1 MIDLFGGWGPI
12 VRVLVIGPL
21 AYASMVLLLRVS
33 GKRTLS
39 KMNAFDFVIT
49 IALGSVLAAT
59 LTDSSLAL
67 STGVAVMALLIL
79 SQLVITALS
88 VRLNWV
94 ERVVK
99 ADPSLVVLHGRLL
112 EGAMRRHRVTKAEI
126 SAAVRASGKATIDQV
141 EAVVLETDGSFT
153 VIGEPPV
160 EEISET
166 PGDGTGQA

>member
-1 MIDLFGGWGPI
+1 MNLFGGWDPI

-21 AYASMVLLLRVS
+21 AYGAMVFLLRIS

-59 LTDSSLAL
+59 LTNSTLAL
-67 STGVAVMALLIL
+67 STGVTVMAFLIL
-79 SQLVITALS
+79 AQLIITALS
-88 VRLNWV
+88 VRLGWV

-112 EGAMRRHRVTKAEI
+112 EDAMRRHRVTEAEV
-126 SAAVRASGKATIDQV
+126 SAAVRASGRSAIADV

-153 VIGEPPV
+153 VIGGPPI
-160 EEISET
+160 EGLSASSE
-166 PGDGTGQA
+166 GG

>member
-1 MIDLFGGWGPI
+1 MNLFGGWDPI
-12 VRVLVIGPL
+12 VRVMVVGPL
-21 AYASMVLLLRVS
+21 AYGAMVFLLRVS

-67 STGVAVMALLIL
+67 STGVAVMAFLIL
-79 SQLVITALS
+79 AQLVITALS
-88 VRLNWV
+88 VRIDWV

-112 EGAMRRHRVTKAEI
+112 EDAMRRHRVTESEI
-126 SAAVRASGKATIDQV
+126 SAAVRASGKATIGDV

-160 EEISET
+160 EGISGR
-166 PGDGTGQA
+166 PGE

>member
-1 MIDLFGGWGPI
+1 MINLFGGWDPI
-12 VRVLVIGPL
+12 VRVLVVGPL
-21 AYASMVLLLRVS
+21 AYGAMVFLLRIS

-49 IALGSVLAAT
+49 IALGSVLAAI

-67 STGVAVMALLIL
+67 STGVAVMAFLIL
-79 SQLVITALS
+79 AQLVITALS
-88 VRLNWV
+88 VRIDWV

-112 EGAMRRHRVTKAEI
+112 DDAMRRHRVTEAEI
-126 SAAVRASGKATIDQV
+126 SAAVRASGKATIADV

-160 EEISET
+160 EGISSR
-166 PGDGTGQA
+166 PGGE

>member
-1 MIDLFGGWGPI
+1 MNLFGGWDPI
-12 VRVLVIGPL
+12 VRVLLVGPL
-21 AYASMVLLLRVS
+21 AYGAMVFLLRIS

-67 STGVAVMALLIL
+67 STGVAVMAFLIL
-79 SQLVITALS
+79 AQLVITALS
-88 VRLNWV
+88 VRLDWV

-99 ADPSLVVLHGRLL
+99 ADPSLVVLHGTLI
-112 EGAMRRHRVTKAEI
+112 EGAMRQHRVTEAEV
-126 SAAVRASGKATIDQV
+126 SAAVRASGKSTIADV

-160 EEISET
+160 EGLSGPLRGE
-166 PGDGTGQA
+166 